1 MPASPLDLF
10 APPVAAWF
18 RAALGEPTRAQALGW
33 PAIARGESTLLLA
46 PTGSGKT
53 LAAFLVAIDRLMR
66 DSAAARPARPAAPA
80 RGGSERAGRMAPRR
94 GTRVLYVSPL
104 KALAF
109 DIERNLRVPLAG
121 IAEQA
126 HRSGG
131 ARVVLPPPPA
141 VDVRTGDT
149 SAKERA
155 RMRRAPGDILITTPE
170 SLYLLL
176 TSSRAREGLAS
187 IDTVIVDEI
196 HALVPSKRG
205 AHLALSLERL
215 EALRPAG
222 APPLQRIGLSATQRP
237 LDEAARFL
245 GGLEGGV
252 PRPVTIVDAG
262 APKQLELSVEAVAA
276 MAEEGIG
283 PGGPARGSQGTT
295 ADAGVVGAAAAVPR
309 SRPNLWH
316 GLNMRVAELVRAHR
330 STIVFVNSRRLAERL
345 AAAVNDLARD
355 PGGEASGERAPR
367 SAGDVNNRPPGDG
380 DESDGEVAGG
390 EVALAHHGSL
400 AREKRTAIEECL
412 KRGDLKAIV
421 ATSSLELGIDM
432 GAVDLVI
439 QIEAPTSV
447 ASGLQRIGRASH
459 GVGGVPRGVL
469 LPRHRQ
475 DLVSCAAATASMR
488 RGEVEETFYPRNP
501 LDVLAQQ
508 IVATVSMDEIGERD
522 LYAQVRGAAPF
533 AELPEGAFRGVLDM
547 LSGRYPSD
555 DFADLRPRITWD
567 RTKGRITARAGAQ
580 RLAITSGGTI
590 PDRGL
595 FGVFAANAN
604 ADAQAGGVETGGRRV
619 GELDEE
625 MVFELRQGEVFL
637 LGASSWRADKITHD
651 RVIVSPA
658 AGQPGKMPFWHGDR
672 PGRARAFGAR
682 IGELVRD
689 IASGAT
695 GPVELRD
702 RHALEP
708 AAAEAIAGYVR
719 DQVAATG
726 EVPSDRAI
734 VIERF
739 VDEIGDWRVV
749 VLCPLGARV
758 IAPWALAVAARLRE
772 KYVDADVHYT
782 DDGMA
787 FRVPAC
793 EEAPPAELFLPSP
806 DAIDTLVTRAL
817 EGSALFASRFR
828 ECAGR
833 ALLLPRR
840 DPTRRTPLWAQRKR
854 AAALLAVA
862 SRHPEFPIVLETYRE
877 CLRDVF
883 DLPGLVAL
891 LRDVASRRVRVT
903 TVDTRAPSPFAS
915 SVLFSFVANFIY
927 DGDAPLAERRAQA
940 MSIDFDRL
948 RELLGEAEIRQLL
961 DAGALVE
968 HERLLQ
974 RLSRPAM
981 HADAVHDMLLAIGDL
996 SLDELRARCAPTD
1009 RAETWAQELALARRV
1024 VALRVGGQM
1033 RFVAAEDAA
1042 KLSDALGL
1050 TLPAGLP
1057 AALLAPPKHRNQS
1070 MRDLVARYAR
1080 THGPFTEADVA
1091 GRFGLDRRAVSG
1103 PLDELLA
1110 EGRLVEGAFLPG
1122 GTQRELCEREVL
1134 EALRR
1139 QSLAKLRRA
1148 VEPVEPRALARLLL
1162 EWQGVPKARR
1172 GRDALLAVVGEL
1184 EGCPLIASAL
1194 ETAVLPARLDAYR
1207 PWDLDALCAS
1217 GEVRWAG
1224 LEPIGSSDGRI
1235 ALYRADREAL
1245 LDRPVR
1251 PVEDPMA
1258 GTVRDLLGRRGAVF
1272 FAEIAREAAG
1282 FPGHVLD
1289 VLWQMVWAGEVTN
1302 DTLEPLRSRARAAA
1316 AESSGRSRVRHPRAP
1331 RTGPPG
1337 SEGRWSL
1344 RSSHTP
1350 ARPSDTD
1357 RRAALA
1363 RALLDRYGV
1372 VTREAAHAEGVAGGF
1387 AAIYDVLKALEDQGR
1402 VRRGYFVEGHGGAQ
1416 FALPGADERLR
1427 GHRTADPTAPAI
1439 VLAASDPANAW
1450 GALLEWPSP
1459 AGGDARPQRAA
1470 GAMVVLRDGALLGW
1484 LGRTGH
1490 GLLTFDRD
1498 AGALAGTMAGTRH
1511 DLLAHAL
1518 GALVET
1524 GERRALLV
1532 STVDGI
1538 PAADSPLAG
1547 AFVAAGF
1554 ASTSRGLLKRRS
1566 EATRGA
1572 PAELA
1577 R

>member
-18 RAALGEPTRAQALGW
+18 RGALGEPTRAQALGW

-53 LAAFLVAIDRLMR
+53 LAAFLVAVDRLMR
-66 DSAAARPARPAAPA
+66 AAPPARDA
-80 RGGSERAGRMAPRR
+80 RR

-109 DIERNLRVPLAG
+109 DVERNLRVPLAG

-126 HRSGG
+126 LG
-131 ARVVLPPPPA
+131 AGIALSIPA

-149 SAKERA
+149 SARERA
-155 RMRRAPGDILITTPE
+155 RMRRTPGDILITTPE

-176 TSSRAREGLAS
+176 TSSRARDALAT

-196 HALVPSKRG
+196 HALVPGKRG

-215 EALRPAG
+215 EALRPNG
-222 APPLQRIGLSATQRP
+222 SPRLQRIGLSATQRP

-245 GGLEGGV
+245 GGLEAGS

-262 APKQLELSVEAVAA
+262 ATKKLELSVEEITP
-276 MAEEGIG
+276 MAEAGAAEPLADADAG
-283 PGGPARGSQGTT
+283 PGGT
-295 ADAGVVGAAAAVPR
+295 R
-309 SRPNLWH
+309 SRMSLWR
-316 GLNMRVAELVRAHR
+316 GLNARVSELVRAHR

-345 AAAVNDLARD
+345 AASLNDLAA
-355 PGGEASGERAPR
+355 GGEDRAEGEAP
-367 SAGDVNNRPPGDG
+367 A
-380 DESDGEVAGG
+380 A

-400 AREKRTAIEECL
+400 AREKRTAIEERL
-412 KRGDLKAIV
+412 KRGDLRAIV

-432 GAVDLVI
+432 GAVDLVV

-475 DLVSCAAATASMR
+475 DLVSCAAATKSMR

-508 IVATVSMDEIGERD
+508 IVAAVSMDETTERD
-522 LYAQVRGAAPF
+522 LYDLVRRAAPF
-533 AELPEGAFRGVLDM
+533 ADLPESAFHGVLDM

-555 DFADLRPRITWD
+555 DFSDLRPRITWD
-567 RTKGRITARAGAQ
+567 RTRGRITARAGAQ

-595 FGVFAANAN
+595 FGVFAASAE
-604 ADAQAGGVETGGRRV
+604 AGLERVEGAAETGGRRV

-637 LGASSWRADKITHD
+637 LGASSWRAEKITHD
-651 RVIVSPA
+651 RVLVTPA

-672 PGRARAFGAR
+672 PGRARAFGTR
-682 IGELVRD
+682 VGELVRG
-689 IASGAT
+689 IASGDT
-695 GPVELRD
+695 GPAQLQGD
-702 RHALEP
+702 HALQP
-708 AAAEAIAGYVR
+708 TAALAIAAYVR
-719 DQVAATG
+719 EQVAATG
-726 EVPSDRAI
+726 DVPSDRTI

-739 VDEIGDWRVV
+739 ADEIGDWRVV
-749 VLCPLGARV
+749 VMCPLGSRV
-758 IAPWALAVAARLRE
+758 IAPWAMAVAARLRE

-787 FRVPAC
+787 FRIPAC
-793 EEAPPAELFLPSP
+793 EEPPPAEMFLPSA
-806 DAIDTLVTRAL
+806 DAVETMVTRAL
-817 EGSALFASRFR
+817 DGSALFASRFR

-854 AAALLAVA
+854 SATLLAVA
-862 SRHPEFPIVLETYRE
+862 AQHPAFPIVLETYRE

-883 DLPGLVAL
+883 DLPGLVGL
-891 LRDVASRRVRVT
+891 LRDVAARRVRVA
-903 TVDTRAPSPFAS
+903 TVDTRAPSPFAA
-915 SVLFSFVANFIY
+915 SVLFAFVANFIY
-927 DGDAPLAERRAQA
+927 EGDAPLAERRAQA
-940 MSIDFDRL
+940 MAIDFDRL

-961 DAGALVE
+961 DPEAIAE
-968 HERLLQ
+968 HQRWSQ
-974 RLSRPAM
+974 RLSRPAA
-981 HADAVHDMLLAIGDL
+981 HADAVHDMLLGIGDL
-996 SLDELRARCAPTD
+996 SLDELRERCAPSE
-1009 RAETWAQELALARRV
+1009 RAEVWARELVAARRV
-1024 VALRVGGQM
+1024 VSLRVGGQS

-1042 KLSDALGL
+1042 KISDALGL

-1057 AALLAPPKHRNQS
+1057 AALLERPKHA

-1080 THGPFTEADVA
+1080 THGPFHAADVA
-1091 GRFGLDRRAVSG
+1091 ARFGLDPRAVSA
-1103 PLDELLA
+1103 PIAELLA
-1110 EGRLVEGAFLPG
+1110 EGRLLEGAYLPG
-1122 GTQRELCEREVL
+1122 GTERELCDRDVL
-1134 EALRR
+1134 DALRR
-1139 QSLAKLRRA
+1139 KSLAKLRRA

-1162 EWQGVPKARR
+1162 EWQGVPRARR

-1194 ETAVLPARLDAYR
+1194 ETSVLPARLDAYR
-1207 PWDLDALCAS
+1207 TWDLDALCAS

-1224 LEPIGSSDGRI
+1224 LEPIGNSDGRI
-1235 ALYRADREAL
+1235 ALYRADHEAL

-1251 PVEDPMA
+1251 PVEGPVA
-1258 GTVRDLLGRRGAVF
+1258 GVVRDLLGRRGAVF
-1272 FAEIAREAAG
+1272 FAEIAREAGG
-1282 FPGHVLD
+1282 FPGQVLD

-1344 RSSHTP
+1344 RP
-1350 ARPSDTD
+1350 PRGAQGPSDTD

-1363 RALLDRYGV
+1363 RSLLDRYGV
-1372 VTREAAHAEGVAGGF
+1372 VTREAAHAEGIAGGF
-1387 AAIYDVLKALEDQGR
+1387 AAVYDVLKTLEDQGR

-1427 GHRTADPTAPAI
+1427 SFRTADPAARAV
-1439 VLAASDPANAW
+1439 VLAASDPASAW
-1450 GALLEWPSP
+1450 GALLEWPAA
-1459 AGGDARPQRAA
+1459 AGGEARPQRSA
-1470 GAMVVLRDGALLGW
+1470 GALVVLRDGALLGW

-1490 GLLTFDRD
+1490 GLLTFDRADD
-1498 AGALAGTMAGTRH
+1498 AVRELAN
-1511 DLLAHAL
+1511 AL
-1518 GALVET
+1518 GALVDT

-1532 STVDGI
+1532 STVDGG
-1538 PAADSPLAG
+1538 PAAESPVA
-1547 AFVAAGF
+1547 ATFIAAGF
-1554 ASTSRGLLKRRS
+1554 SPTSRGLFKRRS
-1566 EATRGA
+1566 GSPPGA
-1572 PAELA
+1572 EMELA
-1577 R
+1577 Q

>member
-1 MPASPLDLF
+1 MTTPLDLF

-18 RAALGEPTRAQALGW
+18 RATLGEPTRAQALGW
-33 PAIARGESTLLLA
+33 PPIGRGESTLLLA

-53 LAAFLVAIDRLMR
+53 LAAFLVALDRLMR
-66 DSAAARPARPAAPA
+66 SGPRL
-80 RGGSERAGRMAPRR
+80 AGR
-94 GTRVLYVSPL
+94 GTRVLYISPL

-109 DIERNLRVPLAG
+109 DIERNLRAPLAG

-126 HRSGG
+126 QRDHVPLTVPS
-131 ARVVLPPPPA
+131 

-149 SAKERA
+149 SARERA
-155 RMRRAPGDILITTPE
+155 RMRRSPGDILITTPE

-176 TSSRAREGLAS
+176 TSARARDGLAS
-187 IDTVIVDEI
+187 IDTVIVDEV
-196 HALVPSKRG
+196 HALIPSKRG
-205 AHLALSLERL
+205 AHLALSIERL
-215 EALRPAG
+215 EALRPSG

-237 LDEAARFL
+237 PGEAARFL
-245 GGLEGGV
+245 GGYARGV
-252 PRPVTIVDAG
+252 QRPINIVDAS
-262 APKQLELSVEAVAA
+262 APKRLELTVEAVTL
-276 MAEEGIG
+276 MAEGGMAAGADTTQTARTLPGPWPGIN
-283 PGGPARGSQGTT
+283 A
-295 ADAGVVGAAAAVPR
+295 
-309 SRPNLWH
+309 
-316 GLNMRVAELVRAHR
+316 RVAELVGAHR

-345 AAAVNDLARD
+345 AAALNDLAR
-355 PGGEASGERAPR
+355 PQA
-367 SAGDVNNRPPGDG
+367 AGDASVEAP
-380 DESDGEVAGG
+380 A

-400 AREKRTAIEECL
+400 AREKRTVIEERL
-412 KRGDLKAIV
+412 KRGDIRAIV

-447 ASGLQRIGRASH
+447 SSGLQRIGRASH

-469 LPRHRQ
+469 LPKHRQ

-508 IVATVSMDEIGERD
+508 IVAAVSVDETTERD
-522 LYAQVRGAAPF
+522 LYDRVRGAAPF
-533 AELPEGAFRGVLDM
+533 ADLPERTFHGVLDM

-567 RTKGRITARAGAQ
+567 RTRGRITARAGAQ
-580 RLAITSGGTI
+580 RLAITNGGTI

-595 FGVFAANAN
+595 YGVFAATASGGEET
-604 ADAQAGGVETGGRRV
+604 ADTGGRRV

-637 LGASSWRADKITHD
+637 LGASSWRAEKITHD
-651 RVIVSPA
+651 RVLVSPA

-672 PGRARAFGAR
+672 PGRARAFGMR
-682 IGELVRD
+682 IGELVRG
-689 IASGAT
+689 IASGGT
-695 GPVELRD
+695 GTDALRD
-702 RHALEP
+702 DHALHPSAVEV
-708 AAAEAIAGYVR
+708 ISGYLR
-719 DQVAATG
+719 DQMAATG
-726 EVPSDRAI
+726 EVPSDQAI
-734 VIERF
+734 VVERF

-749 VLCPLGARV
+749 VLCPLGTRV

-806 DAIDTLVTRAL
+806 DAVETMVTRAL
-817 EGSALFASRFR
+817 DGSALFAARFR

-840 DPTRRTPLWAQRKR
+840 DPARRTPLWAQRKR
-854 AAALLAVA
+854 AAALLSVA
-862 SRHPEFPIVLETYRE
+862 SRHPDFPIVLETYRE

-883 DLPGLVAL
+883 DLAGLVTL
-891 LRDVASRRVRVT
+891 LRDVAARRVRVT
-903 TVDTRAPSPFAS
+903 TVDTRSPSPFAA
-915 SVLFSFVANFIY
+915 SVLFAFVANFIY
-927 DGDAPLAERRAQA
+927 EGDAPLAERRAQA
-940 MSIDFDRL
+940 MAIDFDRL
-948 RELLGEAEIRQLL
+948 RELLGDAEIRKLL
-961 DAGALVE
+961 DPEAIVE
-968 HERLLQ
+968 HERWLQ
-974 RLSRPAM
+974 RLSRPAA
-981 HADAVHDMLLAIGDL
+981 HVDAAADMLRDVGDL
-996 SLDELRARCAPTD
+996 SLEELRSRCVPPD
-1009 RAETWAQELALARRV
+1009 RAESWARELVAARRAV
-1024 VALRVGGQM
+1024 SLRVGGSS

-1042 KLSDALGL
+1042 KISEAFGL

-1057 AALLAPPKHRNQS
+1057 PAFLERPKHAL
-1070 MRDLVARYAR
+1070 RDIVARYAR
-1080 THGPFTEADVA
+1080 THGPFVAADVA
-1091 GRFGLDRRAVSG
+1091 SRFGLDTKVINAALS
-1103 PLDELLA
+1103 ELLA
-1110 EGRLVEGAFLPG
+1110 EGRVVEGAFLPS
-1122 GTQRELCEREVL
+1122 GTLRELCDREVL
-1134 EALRR
+1134 ETLRR
-1139 QSLAKLRRA
+1139 KSLAKLRRA
-1148 VEPVEPRALARLLL
+1148 VEPVQPRALARLLL
-1162 EWQGVPKARR
+1162 DWQGVPRARR

-1194 ETAVLPARLDAYR
+1194 ETSLLPARLDAYR

-1224 LEPIGSSDGRI
+1224 IESIGASDGRI
-1235 ALYRADREAL
+1235 ALYRADSEAL
-1245 LDRPVR
+1245 LERPAR
-1251 PVEDPMA
+1251 PVEGTVA
-1258 GTVRDLLGRRGAVF
+1258 GVVRDLLSRRGAVF
-1272 FAEIAREAAG
+1272 FAEIARETGG
-1282 FPGHVLD
+1282 FPGQVLE

-1302 DTLEPLRSRARAAA
+1302 DTLEPLRSRSRAATDT
-1316 AESSGRSRVRHPRAP
+1316 SGRSRVRHPRAP

-1344 RSSHTP
+1344 RSSRHSEP
-1350 ARPSDTD
+1350 PSDTD

-1387 AAIYDVLKALEDQGR
+1387 ASVYDVLKALEDQGR

-1427 GHRTADPTAPAI
+1427 AFRARDTAAQAV

-1459 AGGDARPQRAA
+1459 AGGDARPQRSA
-1470 GAMVVLRDGALLGW
+1470 GALVVLRDGDLLGW
-1484 LGRTGH
+1484 LGRAGR

-1498 AGALAGTMAGTRH
+1498 GDALRE
-1511 DLLAHAL
+1511 LARAL
-1518 GALVET
+1518 GALVDA
-1524 GERRALLV
+1524 GDRRALLV
-1532 STVDGI
+1532 STVDGV
-1538 PAADSPLAG
+1538 PAAESPVAG
-1547 AFVAAGF
+1547 TFVAAGF
-1554 ASTSRGLLKRRS
+1554 SSTSRGLLKRR
-1566 EATRGA
+1566 AGA
-1572 PAELA
+1572 QHEPEVELA